1 MSRLHGLALATI
13 IAASL
18 GFIGSAAAQQ
28 QPRHLRGT
36 VTDMQNGQLS
46 LETASGK
53 TQTIKLDDKT
63 GLFMVAPADFSA
75 IQQNKFVGITSVEQD
90 GKRVAREVHVFAE
103 PLRGLGEGH
112 YPWDL
117 EAGPNMMTNAN
128 IGKVEEVGADRVLKL
143 DYKGGEQT
151 IAIPPTATVVA
162 FDKAT
167 PDQLKAGS
175 KVFVIAKPQDDGG
188 ELAVAVVVG
197 AQGIK
202 PPM

>member
-1 MSRLHGLALATI
+1 MSRLNGLALAAMI
-13 IAASL
+13 VANV
-18 GFIGSAAAQQ
+18 GFIASASAQQ
-28 QPRHLRGT
+28 PPHHLRGT
-36 VTDMQNGQLS
+36 VTDLQNGQLS

-53 TQTIKLDDKT
+53 TQTVKLDDKT
-63 GLFMVAPADFSA
+63 GLFAVAPADFSA
-75 IQQNKFVGITSVEQD
+75 IEPNKFVGITSVEQN

-117 EAGPNMMTNAN
+117 ETGPNMMTNAN
-128 IGKVEEVGADRVLKL
+128 IGKVEEVGTDRVLKL

-151 IAIPPTATVVA
+151 IAVPPTATVVA
-162 FDKAT
+162 FDKTTA
-167 PDQLKAGS
+167 DQLKAGS
-175 KVFVIAKPQDDGG
+175 KVFVIAKSQDDGG

-197 AQGIK
+197 ANGIK

>member
-1 MSRLHGLALATI
+1 MFRLHGLALAAV
-13 IAASL
+13 IAVTL
-18 GFIGSAAAQQ
+18 GCIGSASAQQ
-28 QPRHLRGT
+28 PPHHLRGT
-36 VTDMQNGQLS
+36 VTDVQNGQLS

-53 TQTIKLDDKT
+53 TQTVKLDDKT
-63 GLFMVAPADFSA
+63 GLFVVAPADFSA
-75 IQQNKFVGITSVEQD
+75 IQQNKFVGITSVEQN

-128 IGKVEEVGADRVLKL
+128 IGKVEEVGTDRVLKL

-151 IAIPPTATVVA
+151 IAVPPTATVVA
-162 FDKAT
+162 FDKTTA
-167 PDQLKAGS
+167 DQLKVGS
-175 KVFVIAKPQDDGG
+175 KVFVVVKSQDDGG

-197 AQGIK
+197 AHGIK